1 MLVRNNYVE
10 GLYKHSPKQ
19 SYLVYQRNVMNLQGT
34 THNISLHKNSEYNLE
49 FKELLSKIAHKKIA
63 LQFILGK
70 KKKSPCKG
78 IKLFHVGIYG
88 PEHKE
93 VLWGSAFL

>member
-49 FKELLSKIAHKKIA
+49 FKELLSEIAQKKIA
-63 LQFILGK
+63 LQFILEK
-70 KKKSPCKG
+70 KKK
-78 IKLFHVGIYG
+78 I
-88 PEHKE
+88 
-93 VLWGSAFL
+93 